1 MKQRI
6 AIVTTS
12 YPTSLGDASGHFVRT
27 EARALAADGHDVTVL
42 CPGVASAHP
51 ADEFGDGILVW
62 RCGAEGA
69 FGWPG
74 ALAKLRHRPMRLLE
88 LPEFVMRSRSALLAG
103 HFDRVI
109 AHWLLGSGWPI
120 ALAGNAATEVV
131 VHGSDARLLNRLGPL
146 RPHILD
152 SLRRRGCSLRLVAE
166 HLRPLLRTPHNGA
179 WVDAAV
185 VRPLPLTLPD
195 LPARVRLRH
204 ERGLGDA
211 TFLAVVVGR
220 LVPSKRVD
228 VALSRAPFPA
238 GAHVV
243 VIGSGPLQS
252 RLADAFPDVHFTGQL
267 DRTAT
272 LGWVKAAD
280 VVVSASLEEGA
291 PTALREARLLNVPV
305 WTAEYGSAA
314 EWAARDP
321 GVQVLATLNDGS
333 AIAPKL

>member
-12 YPTSLGDASGHFVRT
+12 YPTSLGDASGHFVRA
-27 EARALAADGHDVTVL
+27 EAQALTADGHDVTVL
-42 CPGVASAHP
+42 CPGDASTHAE
-51 ADEFGDGILVW
+51 DEFGDGVLVW
-62 RCGAEGA
+62 RCGAADA

-74 ALAKLRHRPMRLLE
+74 ALTKLRERPRLAWQ
-88 LPEFVMRSRSALLAG
+88 LPAFMLRCQSALRG
-103 HFDRVI
+103 GNFDRVI

-131 VHGSDARLLNRLGPL
+131 VHGSDARLLTELGPL
-146 RPHILD
+146 RLYILG

-166 HLRPLLRTPHNGA
+166 HLRPLLRTAHNGA
-179 WVDAAV
+179 WVDAATV
-185 VRPLPLTLPD
+185 QPSPLLIPHLPD
-195 LPARVRLRH
+195 RATLRR
-204 ERGLGDA
+204 ERGLDHE
-211 TFLAVVVGR
+211 TFVAVVVGR
-220 LVPSKRVD
+220 LVSSKRVD
-228 VALSRAPFPA
+228 VAIDRSPFPD

-252 RLADAFPDVHFTGQL
+252 RLMTAFPTVHFTGQV
-267 DRTAT
+267 DRTET
-272 LGWVKAAD
+272 LGWMKAAD

-314 EWAARDP
+314 AWAARDS
-321 GVQVLATLNDGS
+321 GVRVVASLTS
-333 AIAPKL
+333 ESR